1 VAFPEVLSVTPGR
14 QTRKVGTLEPG
25 RGLNGRFYPA
35 AWRSAGSVVAQLGN
49 EHMDDAS
56 SHGGERR
63 GGPPSEDRVRLELVL
78 FADLIRRLESEG
90 RLADA
95 LPFVLRRL
103 GDLRQLLFDYEVRA
117 TERLLPIEDPNER
130 EARRV
135 IREVEERAREMR
147 DEWREPWTPDGEEGP
162 ES

>member
-1 VAFPEVLSVTPGR
+1 
-14 QTRKVGTLEPG
+14 
-25 RGLNGRFYPA
+25 
-35 AWRSAGSVVAQLGN
+35 
-49 EHMDDAS
+49 MDDAS